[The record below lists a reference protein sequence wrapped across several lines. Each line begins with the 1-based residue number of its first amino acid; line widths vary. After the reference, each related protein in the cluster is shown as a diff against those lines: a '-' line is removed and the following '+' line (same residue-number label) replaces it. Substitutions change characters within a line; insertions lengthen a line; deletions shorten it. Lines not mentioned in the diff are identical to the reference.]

1 MTKHPEYRGVYIRTA
16 PRPSPY
22 FARVNRKGLFIFS
35 EYFREAEG
43 AARAYDRIVTSI
55 RAAKGKT
62 ILNFPDAVGTPLT
75 PGETS

>member
-22 FARVNRKGLFIFS
+22 FARVKRKDEWIFS
-35 EYFREAEG
+35 RYFKTPED

-55 RAAKGKT
+55 QAAKGKT
-62 ILNFPDAVGTPLT
+62 ILNFVP
-75 PGETS
+75 